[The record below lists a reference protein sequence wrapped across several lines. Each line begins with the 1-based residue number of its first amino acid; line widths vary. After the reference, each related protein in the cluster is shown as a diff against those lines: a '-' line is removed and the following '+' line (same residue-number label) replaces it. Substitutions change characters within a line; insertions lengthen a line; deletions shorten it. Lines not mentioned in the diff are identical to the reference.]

1 MSELKRHM
9 GLFHLTMYGVGLILG
24 AGIYVLVGEATGIA
38 GDAVWISFALGSI
51 VALFA
56 GFSYAELSSVFP
68 KAAAEY
74 VFIKNAFKNNFFA
87 FLIGWLTAITS
98 IITAATV
105 ALGFGGYFA
114 EFVDIPIIISAMG
127 LLVIL
132 SIVNFI
138 GIRESSWTNT
148 IFTIIEASG
157 LILIIIIG
165 FTFSNP
171 EPVNYL
177 ESPSGFTG
185 IVIAF
190 VLIFFAFIGFE
201 DMANIAEEVRKPK
214 KTIPKAIILSVLI
227 SGIIYILVS
236 LAVVRVVNWEELATS
251 SAPIALVAERGLGSE
266 AHILLSSIALF
277 AITNTVLITL
287 VAGSRMFYGMAR
299 EKVFP
304 SILGKIHFKTKT
316 PWIAVVMILIISMLF
331 TLVGDVVI
339 VANITV
345 FAIVITFA
353 AVNLA
358 VIVLR
363 YTEPNAE
370 RKFRVPIN
378 IGKFPILPLFGLG
391 ISIYMGFQFEI
402 EVVLVGLTIIGIG
415 AVFYKISKNSTANS
429 SNISQN

>member
-9 GLFHLTMYGVGLILG
+9 GLFQLTMYGVGLILG
-24 AGIYVLVGEATGIA
+24 AGIYVLIGEAVGFA
-38 GDAVWISFALGSI
+38 GDSVWIAFVLGSF

-87 FLIGWLTAITS
+87 FLVGWLTAITS

-114 EFVDIPIIISAMG
+114 EFVDIPIIVSAMG

-148 IFTIIEASG
+148 IFTIVEASG

-177 ESPSGFTG
+177 ESPSGFSG

-201 DMANIAEEVRKPK
+201 DMANVAEEVKKPK
-214 KTIPKAIILSVLI
+214 KTIPRAIILSVLI

-236 LAVVRVVNWEELATS
+236 LAVVRVVNWEELAK
-251 SAPIALVAERGLGSE
+251 SAAPMALVAERGLGKE

-304 SILGKIHFKTKT
+304 SILEKIHFKTKT
-316 PWIAVVMILIISMLF
+316 PWIAVVVILVISLSF
-331 TLVGDVVI
+331 TLIGDIVI
-339 VANITV
+339 IANITV

-353 AVNLA
+353 SINLA
-358 VIVLR
+358 AIVLR
-363 YTEPNAE
+363 YTEPDLE
-370 RKFRVPIN
+370 RKFRIPIN

-391 ISIYMGFQFEI
+391 ISVYMGFQFEI
-402 EVVLVGLTIIGIG
+402 EVVLVGLAIIAIG
-415 AVFYKISKNSTANS
+415 AVFYKISRNSTTKSN
-429 SNISQN
+429 NISQI

>member
-9 GLFHLTMYGVGLILG
+9 GLFQLTMYGTGLILG
-24 AGIYVLVGEATGIA
+24 AGIYVLIGEAAGFA
-38 GDAVWISFALGSI
+38 GDSVWIAFAMGSI

-56 GFSYAELSSVFP
+56 GFSYAELSSMFP

-114 EFVDIPIIISAMG
+114 EFVNIPIIISAIG

-138 GIRESSWTNT
+138 GIRESAWTNT
-148 IFTIIEASG
+148 VFTIIEASG
-157 LILIIIIG
+157 LILIIVIG
-165 FTFSNP
+165 FTFANP
-171 EPVNYL
+171 EPVNYMQ
-177 ESPSGFTG
+177 SPTGFSG

-201 DMANIAEEVRKPK
+201 DMANIAEEVKRPK
-214 KTIPKAIILSVLI
+214 RTLPRAIILSVII
-227 SGIIYILVS
+227 SGILYILVS

-251 SAPIALVAERGLGSE
+251 AAPIALVAERGLGSE
-266 AHILLSSIALF
+266 AHILLSAIALF

-287 VAGSRMFYGMAR
+287 VAGSRIFYGMAK

-304 SILGKIHFKTKT
+304 SILEKVHFKTKT
-316 PWIAVVMILIISMLF
+316 PWIAVIVILIISIAF
-331 TLVGDVVI
+331 TLIGDIVI

-363 YTEPNAE
+363 YTEPDIE
-370 RKFRVPIN
+370 RKFKVPLN
-378 IGKFPILPLFGLG
+378 IGKFPILPLFGVG
-391 ISIYMGFQFEI
+391 ISTYMAFQFEI
-402 EVVLVGLTIIGIG
+402 EVILVGIAIIGIG
-415 AVFYKISKNSTANS
+415 AVFYKISKNYKPKF
-429 SNISQN
+429 Q

>member
-9 GLFHLTMYGVGLILG
+9 GLFQLTMYGTGLILG
-24 AGIYVLVGEATGIA
+24 AGIYVLIGEAA
-38 GDAVWISFALGSI
+38 GFAGNAVWISFALGSV

-87 FLIGWLTAITS
+87 FIIGWLTAITS

-114 EFVDIPIIISAMG
+114 EFVNIPIVISAIG

-138 GIRESSWTNT
+138 GIRESAWTNT
-148 IFTIIEASG
+148 IFTVIEATG
-157 LILIIIIG
+157 LILIIVIG
-165 FTFSNP
+165 FTFASP
-171 EPVNYL
+171 EPIDYS
-177 ESPSGFTG
+177 ESPSGLTG
-185 IVIAF
+185 IAIAF

-201 DMANIAEEVRKPK
+201 DMANMAEEVKKPRKTLPR
-214 KTIPKAIILSVLI
+214 AIILSVLI

-236 LAVVRVVNWEELATS
+236 LAVVRVVNWEELAN
-251 SAPIALVAERGLGSE
+251 SAAPLALVAERGLGSE
-266 AHILLSSIALF
+266 AHIILSSIALF

-287 VAGSRMFYGMAR
+287 VAGSRIFYGMAK

-304 SILGKIHFKTKT
+304 SILKKVHFKTKT
-316 PWIAVVMILIISMLF
+316 PWIAVIVIMITAISFTFIGDIVII
-331 TLVGDVVI
+331 
-339 VANITV
+339 ANITV

-363 YTEPNAE
+363 YTEPDIE
-370 RKFRVPIN
+370 RKFKVPIN
-378 IGKFPILPLFGLG
+378 IGKFPILPLLGLIVSG
-391 ISIYMGFQFEI
+391 YMALQFEI
-402 EVVLVGLTIIGIG
+402 EVVLVGVAIIGIG
-415 AVFYKISKNSTANS
+415 IIFYVLKNKLKRMKS
-429 SNISQN
+429 I

>member
-9 GLFHLTMYGVGLILG
+9 GLFQLTMYGVGLILG
-24 AGIYVLVGEATGIA
+24 AGIYVLIGEAVGFA
-38 GDAVWISFALGSI
+38 GDSVWIAFVLGSI

-87 FLIGWLTAITS
+87 FLVGWLTAITS

-114 EFVDIPIIISAMG
+114 EFVDIPIIVSAMG

-148 IFTIIEASG
+148 IFTIVEASG

-177 ESPSGFTG
+177 ESPSGFSG

-201 DMANIAEEVRKPK
+201 DMANVAEEVKKPK
-214 KTIPKAIILSVLI
+214 KTIPRAIILSVLI

-236 LAVVRVVNWEELATS
+236 LAVVRVVNWEELAK
-251 SAPIALVAERGLGSE
+251 SAAPMALVAERGLGKE

-304 SILGKIHFKTKT
+304 SILEKIHFKTKT
-316 PWIAVVMILIISMLF
+316 PWIAVVVILVISLSF
-331 TLVGDVVI
+331 TLIGDIVI
-339 VANITV
+339 IANITV

-353 AVNLA
+353 SINLA
-358 VIVLR
+358 AIVLR
-363 YTEPNAE
+363 YTEPDLE
-370 RKFRVPIN
+370 RKFRIPIN

-391 ISIYMGFQFEI
+391 ISVYMGFQFEI
-402 EVVLVGLTIIGIG
+402 EVVLVGLAIIAIG
-415 AVFYKISKNSTANS
+415 AVFYKISRNSTTKSN
-429 SNISQN
+429 NISQI

>member
-9 GLFHLTMYGVGLILG
+9 GLFQLTMYGTGLILG
-24 AGIYVLVGEATGIA
+24 AGIYVLIGEAAGFA
-38 GDAVWISFALGSI
+38 GDSVWLAFVLGSI

-114 EFVDIPIIISAMG
+114 EFVNIPIIISAIG
-127 LLVIL
+127 LLCIL
-132 SIVNFI
+132 SIVNFV

-148 IFTIIEASG
+148 IFTIIEAAG
-157 LILIIIIG
+157 LILIIVIG
-165 FTFSNP
+165 FTFASP
-171 EPVNYL
+171 EPVDYTA
-177 ESPSGFTG
+177 SPTGLSG

-201 DMANIAEEVRKPK
+201 DMANIAEEVKKPRKTLPR
-214 KTIPKAIILSVLI
+214 AIILSVII
-227 SGIIYILVS
+227 SGVLYVLVS

-251 SAPIALVAERGLGSE
+251 AAPMALVAERGLGSE

-287 VAGSRMFYGMAR
+287 VAGSRIFYGMAK

-304 SILGKIHFKTKT
+304 AILERVHFKTKT
-316 PWIAVVMILIISMLF
+316 PWIAVIVILITSIAFSS
-331 TLVGDVVI
+331 VGDIVI

-363 YTEPNAE
+363 YTEPDIE

-391 ISIYMGFQFEI
+391 ISVYMGFQFEI
-402 EVVLVGLTIIGIG
+402 EVVLVGITIIGIG
-415 AVFYKISKNSTANS
+415 VIFYKISKNSRFKS
-429 SNISQN
+429 K

>member
-1 MSELKRHM
+1 MSELKRRM
-9 GLFHLTMYGVGLILG
+9 GLFQLTMYGVGLILG
-24 AGIYVLVGEATGIA
+24 AGIYVLIGEAVGFA
-38 GDAVWISFALGSI
+38 GDSVWIAFVLGSI

-56 GFSYAELSSVFP
+56 GLSYAELSSLFP

-87 FLIGWLTAITS
+87 FVIGWLTAITS

-114 EFVDIPIIISAMG
+114 EFFKVPIIISAIG
-127 LLVIL
+127 LLGIL
-132 SIVNFI
+132 SLVNFI
-138 GIRESSWTNT
+138 GIRESAWTNT
-148 IFTIIEASG
+148 IFTIIEAGG

-165 FTFSNP
+165 FTVLNP
-171 EPVNYL
+171 EPVNYS
-177 ESPSGFTG
+177 ESPSDFTG
-185 IVIAF
+185 IAIAF

-201 DMANIAEEVRKPK
+201 DMANVAEEVKNPRKNLPR
-214 KTIPKAIILSVLI
+214 AIILSVLI
-227 SGIIYILVS
+227 SGILYILVS

-251 SAPIALVAERGLGSE
+251 SAPMAMVAERGLGSE
-266 AHILLSSIALF
+266 AHIILSSIALF

-287 VAGSRMFYGMAR
+287 IAGSRIFYGMAR

-304 SILGKIHFKTKT
+304 STLEKIHFKTKT
-316 PWIAVVMILIISMLF
+316 PWVAVLVILITSIGF
-331 TLVGDVVI
+331 TFIGDIVI

-353 AVNLA
+353 SVNLA

-363 YTEPNAE
+363 YTEPDIE
-370 RKFRVPIN
+370 RKFKVPLN

-391 ISIYMGFQFEI
+391 ISVYMALQFEI
-402 EVVLVGLTIIGIG
+402 EIVFAGLAIIISG
-415 AVFYKISKNSTANS
+415 AIFYFFSKKRK
-429 SNISQN
+429 

>member
-9 GLFHLTMYGVGLILG
+9 GLFQLTMYGVGLILG
-24 AGIYVLVGEATGIA
+24 AGIYVLIGEAAGFA
-38 GDAVWISFALGSI
+38 GDAVWIAMILGSI

-87 FLIGWLTAITS
+87 FLIGWLTAVTS

-138 GIRESSWTNT
+138 GIRESAWTNT

-157 LILIIIIG
+157 LILIIVIG
-165 FTFSNP
+165 FTFSSP
-171 EPVNYL
+171 EPVNYT

-185 IVIAF
+185 IVLAF

-201 DMANIAEEVRKPK
+201 DMANVAEEVKKPK
-214 KTIPKAIILSVLI
+214 KTLPRAIILSVI
-227 SGIIYILVS
+227 IAGILYILVS
-236 LAVVRVVNWEELATS
+236 LAVVRVVNWEELSNSA
-251 SAPIALVAERGLGSE
+251 APIALVAQRGLGSE
-266 AHILLSSIALF
+266 AHILLSAIALF

-287 VAGSRMFYGMAR
+287 IAGSRIFYGMAK

-304 SILGKIHFKTKT
+304 SILEKIHFKTKT
-316 PWIAVVMILIISMLF
+316 PWIAIIVIMITSIAF
-331 TLVGDVVI
+331 TFVGDIVI

-353 AVNLA
+353 AINLA

-363 YTEPNAE
+363 YTEPDIE
-370 RKFRVPIN
+370 RKFKVPIN
-378 IGKFPILPLFGLG
+378 IGKFPILPLFGLI
-391 ISIYMGFQFEI
+391 ISVYMAFQFEI
-402 EVVLVGLTIIGIG
+402 EVVLVGVGIIGIG
-415 AVFYKISKNSTANS
+415 VVFYLLYNKRKENAK
-429 SNISQN
+429 